1 MMKRTET
8 IRIFYEKNKQAL
20 YTYAL
25 SLTRNRESAE
35 DAVHTVICK
44 LLKRPILPVGMRPY
58 AFRCVRNAAI
68 DDWRSHGAKK
78 EALFDLEAITMS
90 AEERALWR
98 QIDDLLYELT
108 GDERET
114 IILKAAHEFTFQEIA
129 TLRRVSIHTVASW
142 YRRGIQKLQSM
153 IAEKTK

>member
-1 MMKRTET
+1 MKRIEK
-8 IRIFYEKNKQAL
+8 INQFYRENKQAL

-35 DAVHTVICK
+35 DAVQTAICK
-44 LLKRPILPVGMRPY
+44 LLKRPILPVRMRPY
-58 AFRCVRNAAI
+58 VFRCVRNAAI
-68 DDWRSHGAKK
+68 DDWRSQGTKK
-78 EALFDLEAITMS
+78 EVLFDLEAITMT
-90 AEERALWR
+90 AEERVLWK
-98 QIDDLLYELT
+98 QIGDLLYELT

-129 TLRRVSIHTVASW
+129 TLRRASIHTVASW

-153 IAEKTK
+153 IAEETK